1 LFTIQP
7 SLRRARS
14 ELDGDRG
21 WSVSDKVLELSSGD
35 IGIHELEN
43 VVLVALLGKLD
54 GDGGRSVGDEVLELS
69 SGDIGVHE
77 LENVV
82 FVRLLGKL
90 DGNGGRSIGNK
101 VLQLASGDVSI
112 HKLED
117 VVLVGLLSQ
126 LDGDRGWSIGDEVLE
141 LASGNVGIHKLE
153 NVVLIGFLG
162 KLDSDRGWSI
172 SDEVLE
178 LTSGYVGVHEL
189 EDVVFV
195 GLADVRIEL
204 DELLGDWGS
213 LILDKGLEGLL
224 GDVLTVELANDG
236 VGSGGSWLL
245 ESGGSI
251 RDGVVSIIIR
261 ETLIELGGNEL
272 TTVPLVEDLSTSGR
286 RDSSYHHR
294 DGNVIMVI
302 RVLNFI
308 SIFSEDGGKGIITNN
323 FSESLKSDAI
333 NDISVEMRVASNVD
347 GVNLINRDH
356 EGLRVLH
363 HIGGRELHS
372 TGSSNG
378 STISIN
384 VDVWDNSVK
393 SVVRR
398 SMLLGVL
405 VFVMLSLLELN
416 EILLGGDSLESLVSL
431 EERAQV

>member
-1 LFTIQP
+1 L
-7 SLRRARS
+7 S
-14 ELDGDRG
+14 ELDGDR
-21 WSVSDKVLELSSGD
+21 
-35 IGIHELEN
+35 
-43 VVLVALLGKLD
+43 
-54 GDGGRSVGDEVLELS
+54 
-69 SGDIGVHE
+69 
-77 LENVV
+77 
-82 FVRLLGKL
+82 
-90 DGNGGRSIGNK
+90 GRSIGNK
-101 VLQLASGDVSI
+101 VLQLASGYVSI

-117 VVLVGLLSQ
+117 VVTVGLLSQ

-153 NVVLIGFLG
+153 NVVLIRLLG
-162 KLDSDRGWSI
+162 KLNSDRGWSI

-195 GLADVRIEL
+195 TLADVRIEL

-294 DGNVIMVI
+294 DSNVIMVI

-308 SIFSEDGGKGIITNN
+308 SIFSEDGGEGIVTNN

-378 STISIN
+378 GAISIN